1 MKTLPGITGLEYCTK
16 GIGVQTRD
24 PIIQSPGYSQSYN
37 GYSYCFNNPL
47 KFADPFGFTAVAT
60 ALDMA
65 IELWNQTGE
74 YGGYYGPSGP
84 VSYSKTEAE
93 TLFWAFE
100 YLANEIGIPYWRFGY
115 RAYLSGFVSDSQG
128 GTGFVLSL
136 YNLPDLNWSF
146 QINPKSNYYFILDP
160 WDNYY
165 SHQKATGQ
173 GGNSLYAIGVGIN
186 AAGFVSSAGEYSNVI
201 NGSWRGVNGKWNSL
215 EWGGNQWTG
224 ARANALS
231 KAGYFKLAS
240 RGLFVVGT
248 GISLYQGGDA
258 LLKGDYA
265 GAAKSGLDIGMGA
278 FATFGGPPGWIIG
291 GGYFAL
297 DALGAFDRPMIT
309 TPYSPPMYA
318 VPDNTYVAPRVIFPL
333 R

>member
-1 MKTLPGITGLEYCTK
+1 MKTLPGITCLEYCTK
-16 GIGVQTRD
+16 GIGVQTVD

-60 ALDMA
+60 ALDMV

-115 RAYLSGFVSDSQG
+115 MAYLSGFVSDSHG

-146 QINPKSNYYFILDP
+146 QINQKSNYYFILDP

-165 SHQKATGQ
+165 SNQKAAGK
-173 GGNSLYAIGVGIN
+173 GGNGFINFIENTSVGRDATTVVAGGLSIATDVRIPAGKPKFQPRGFNPAVEAQVAKGMKVANGV
-186 AAGFVSSAGEYSNVI
+186 V
-201 NGSWRGVNGKWNSL
+201 R
-215 EWGGNQWTG
+215 T
-224 ARANALS
+224 
-231 KAGYFKLAS
+231 
-240 RGLFVVGT
+240 VGT
-248 GISLYQGGDA
+248 GLGVFSAWEHGNQAYEAFSSEHIWQGIGYSA
-258 LLKGDYA
+258 LT
-265 GAAKSGLDIGMGA
+265 GLDIALIFVRSNPAVLVGTVIYGV
-278 FATFGGPPGWIIG
+278 
-291 GGYFAL
+291 L
-297 DALGAFDRPMIT
+297 DATAF
-309 TPYSPPMYA
+309 
-318 VPDNTYVAPRVIFPL
+318 
-333 R
+333 